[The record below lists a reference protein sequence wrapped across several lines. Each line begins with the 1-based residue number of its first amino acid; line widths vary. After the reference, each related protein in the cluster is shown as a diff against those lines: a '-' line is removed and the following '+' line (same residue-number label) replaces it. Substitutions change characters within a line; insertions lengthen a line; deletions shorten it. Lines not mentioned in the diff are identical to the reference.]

1 MIVVIH
7 VIGIMVI
14 ATLILMLYA
23 CLLVNRDNRTERKLI
38 QAKELLK
45 EQNEKIK
52 LLESESEE
60 FEKEELENI

>member
-1 MIVVIH
+1 MIIVIH
-7 VIGIMVI
+7 IIGIMI
-14 ATLILMLYA
+14 LASLILMLYA

>member
-45 EQNEKIK
+45 ER
-52 LLESESEE
+52 
-60 FEKEELENI
+60 

>member
-7 VIGIMVI
+7 IIGIMVI

-52 LLESESEE
+52 LLESELEE

>member
-52 LLESESEE
+52 LLESELEE

>member
-52 LLESESEE
+52 LLESELEE
-60 FEKEELENI
+60 YEKEELEKI

>member
-1 MIVVIH
+1 MIIVIH

-52 LLESESEE
+52 LLESELEE